1 MPLSPRS
8 RILILS
14 SSILT
19 DRMLLYTEALDTVS
33 RDTAVTVWAKS
44 FANAEGRAVWNQ
56 SQATV
61 EAFPE
66 VSAYREIPYNYLRRL
81 NEFTWDFR
89 LSAPSRLSMQRHVR
103 NKNQRLSIRSLK
115 APARA
120 LAWLRAERVLERF
133 TERCLLSYP
142 RSPEAEQRLKTLR
155 PDVLVTTGPFLFWEP
170 AVVAAARNLHIPI
183 LAMIP
188 SWDNLSTKARMV
200 FRYDGYMVWSAEARR
215 QLHHYYPESR
225 GVPVYTVGTPQF
237 DIFFQKRVYRSREQ
251 FCAAHGLRPDRPIVL
266 YAVASPNFLKER
278 HGAVEMARRVGC
290 GELGDVQLLVRPH
303 PAHDKGDMVG
313 LFTGFGPQVVLQQTA
328 QAQHSQNEEQII
340 EWVNTFRHADVV
352 INLSSTVTV
361 DAALF
366 DRPIVNLDYD
376 PEPGR
381 PNQELVEDVN
391 HLWTHFKPVAE
402 SGGVWMVRTPD
413 EMVHAVKTYLAHP
426 EMHREKRRWIV
437 EFVCGYVD
445 GQCGKRLGS
454 AMLDFA
460 RLGNG
465 QLSRAAGAG
474 TGMAVGISAGRE
486 QERSAAGGTGS

>member
-1 MPLSPRS
+1 MS
-8 RILILS
+8 
-14 SSILT
+14 
-19 DRMLLYTEALDTVS
+19 
-33 RDTAVTVWAKS
+33 
-44 FANAEGRAVWNQ
+44 
-56 SQATV
+56 
-61 EAFPE
+61 
-66 VSAYREIPYNYLRRL
+66 
-81 NEFTWDFR
+81 
-89 LSAPSRLSMQRHVR
+89 SRLSMQRHVK
-103 NKNQRLSIRSLK
+103 NKAQVLSIRSLK
-115 APARA
+115 APARV

-142 RSPEAEQRLKTLR
+142 RSPEAEARLRALR
-155 PDVLVTTGPFLFWEP
+155 PDVLVITGPFWFWEP
-170 AVVAAARNLHIPI
+170 AVVAAARKLDIPI

-200 FRYDGYMVWSAEARR
+200 LRYDGYLVWSAEARR

-225 GVPVYTVGTPQF
+225 SVPVYTIGTPQF
-237 DIFFQKRVYRSREQ
+237 DVFFQKRVYRSREQ
-251 FCAAHGLRPDRPIVL
+251 FCAAYGLRPDRPIVL

-278 HGAVEMARRVGC
+278 YGAVEMARRVSS

-328 QAQHSQNEEQII
+328 QGRRSQDEEQII

-361 DAALF
+361 DAAMF

-381 PNQELVEDVN
+381 PNQQLVHDVN

-402 SGGVWMVRTPD
+402 SGGVWLVRTPD
-413 EMVHAVKTYLAHP
+413 ELVHAVTTYLAHP

-445 GQCGKRLGS
+445 GQCGRRLGS
-454 AMLDFA
+454 AILDFA
-460 RLGNG
+460 RRGGG
-465 QLSRAAGAG
+465 QSSGAVREGTSVAVEIGAG
-474 TGMAVGISAGRE
+474 PA